1 MLYLYLFACRP
12 VSRGWNLM
20 EPGTCLDNPSMVA
33 GAESINS
40 ALDFAMVILALWIT
54 QKLKISTSN
63 KLKLGLL
70 FTIGGL

>member
-1 MLYLYLFACRP
+1 
-12 VSRGWNLM
+12 
-20 EPGTCLDNPSMVA
+20 MVA